1 MVSAMEKKILFLLE
15 NFGGS
20 EGSFLL
26 VSKILTDV
34 NVIK

>member
-1 MVSAMEKKILFLLE
+1 MVSAMENNTLFLLE
-15 NFGGS
+15 NFGGI

-26 VSKILTDV
+26 VAEMPVDI